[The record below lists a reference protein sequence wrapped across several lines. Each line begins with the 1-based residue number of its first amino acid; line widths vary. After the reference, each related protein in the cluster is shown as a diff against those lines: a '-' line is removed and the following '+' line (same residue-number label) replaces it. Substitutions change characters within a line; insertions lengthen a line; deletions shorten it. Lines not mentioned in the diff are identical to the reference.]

1 MDSECFS
8 CSDFSLLSEDEN
20 SKKIYKLKQ
29 KNQKLNILN
38 QDLIS
43 KNKILNEQIERALKM
58 NSNIEETF
66 QKHNETV
73 KELISVKAE
82 KDDLENRLRLS
93 LLANDELKIH
103 IRKICNENSVSIK
116 QDNLS
121 PIKDQNSQIDFLKK
135 QIVALEKHNSEL
147 SEQII
152 EIAQSQERSNNNTQI
167 PKQSSETFDN
177 ILLSPTQNQ
186 RSIIENEEIS
196 SNISLRN
203 ERDKMMNLLNRQNDL
218 TTNLELK
225 LKKANEEIEELREKN
240 RNLTKDVMKKGQISD
255 SNELTIPDSVFS
267 SAEFPLDLENMVS
280 GIYKN
285 PNLSITTKIRQIISV
300 VTHYFKSKYEQI
312 ERDLKESK
320 DNTYKLTEN
329 TNSLIDFLHRIFP
342 SSNINYNALLDDE
355 SARNSLKDSIDKL
368 KNDLITAQQEK
379 EQLEHQYED
388 IAKQMKTNSYQ
399 ELTNSIANLQMEHK
413 EFKQF
418 KKDTKSKEEE
428 FTKTIKELETA
439 NQILEDNI
447 GRQKSKT
454 KSLKIDFENQM
465 KRTIEENQQEIQKL
479 KNDNANEIARIK
491 SETENSINNLNQK
504 HTNQI
509 DELNNKLQAKTQEID
524 ELKQQNNSMKNELSE
539 MTKLNNDQLNGFN
552 TQKDALSQELEKCKY
567 VIKQLRLRKEK
578 REKEIDFLKQQNSDN
593 EKEIRDKLKNQKN
606 EIQIRIEQIQQLRSK
621 EAKEYSQTISNLKIE
636 IEQLIK
642 ERNELLAKNTN
653 LSINLQKLET
663 KFNALTADRERE
675 RREFDSKMTAQRNA
689 CQSEITSK
697 TNELKS
703 EFIELKNQLYQSFI
717 KQLGPLLN
725 FGSSLNE
732 SNMNSLILEVRKK
745 IETNL
750 AREAKIREI
759 LKINAFESIEEALAN
774 RINHSSKRKR
784 TRIEL

>member
-103 IRKICNENSVSIK
+103 IRKICNENSVSIN

-121 PIKDQNSQIDFLKK
+121 PIKGQNSQIDFLKK

-320 DNTYKLTEN
+320 DNTYKLTEK

-454 KSLKIDFENQM
+454 KLLKIDFENQM

-689 CQSEITSK
+689 CQSEITTK